1 MNTMN
6 SINIQT
12 GGMKVIV
19 KNDRGEDTTIRKIKD
34 KRDFVSIFSNTVR
47 VDVVSVDSLTGFILR
62 ITLPADATPFRS
74 DIFNEL
80 GELMNADEYQLPNTG
95 QFVTEHIIKCSIVQ
109 PDPRKK
115 VEKFN
120 SIIKKGTCTSKELTQ
135 EYTAQ
140 SYVYESTMAYG
151 GMPVCPDAYAI
162 MEFNLTEFREIF
174 FPDTLSPRHVGL
186 PPITTNIFR
195 ENAVFRY
202 LLRQM
207 ELDSSRSVGIIVM
220 ESLPSS
226 YQTVKSLYSTFYK
239 ISSPSAMSPALLQN
253 KMLFNEMTERIL
265 SICVIVFFRMGYIPL
280 DAHLGNWMYDTT
292 QSLEQFK
299 IRAIDFGKVIS
310 FGHRQG
316 IDTIMN
322 YIRTYIRV
330 LSNNDVTYKN
340 LIIKRFARILNIP
353 LSKMST
359 AELCG
364 TMIGDIFLKLI
375 KLIRHNMNGHLL
387 WHPTGATFQVTT
399 KDATSRSPAET
410 MEVDSCM
417 ILIHKILFL
426 ISLVDGCF
434 NSITYDNHHF
444 CQLRESLSYVF
455 GLKCNNLKSMLENNV
470 YIDLVSYLTSMSNYS
485 KRIESIQS
493 YARIRD
499 YIGNYLHVSSER
511 GLFPDPYYQD
521 ASPDTP
527 DNPSLIASRY
537 IAPPPPPPPPPP
549 PSRRSPR
556 KSPYKVKSF
565 NVDMTADEYDDYID
579 GKYSTFHTLRAVNK
593 GGRMKKVRKSIQSRK
608 RVTFALSKKCKTRKP
623 IKTRKNRKN
632 KSRRKYT
639 R

>member
-1 MNTMN
+1 MNTE
-6 SINIQT
+6 NIQR
-12 GGMKVIV
+12 GGMKIIV
-19 KNDRGEDTTIRKIKD
+19 KNDRGRDTTIRKIKE
-34 KRDFVSIFSNTVR
+34 KRDFISIFSNTVR
-47 VDVVSVDSLTGFILR
+47 VEIVSVDSLTGFILR

-74 DIFNEL
+74 DIFNER

-95 QFVTEHIIKCSIVQ
+95 QFVTEHILKCSIVQ
-109 PDPRKK
+109 PDSRNRVENFKSTVRKA
-115 VEKFN
+115 
-120 SIIKKGTCTSKELTQ
+120 TCTSNELTQ

-140 SYVYESTMAYG
+140 SYLYDATMAYG

-162 MEFNLTEFREIF
+162 MQFNLTEFREIF
-174 FPDTLSPRHVGL
+174 FPDTLSPNHVGL

-220 ESLPSS
+220 ESLPPS
-226 YQTVKSLYSTFYK
+226 YQTLKRLYSTFYK
-239 ISSPSAMSPALLQN
+239 TSSPRAMSPALLQN
-253 KMLFNEMTERIL
+253 KLLFNEMTERVL
-265 SICVIVFFRMGYIPL
+265 AICVIVFYRTGYIPL

-310 FGHRQG
+310 FGNRQG
-316 IDTIMN
+316 IVNIMN
-322 YIRTYIRV
+322 YVRTYIR
-330 LSNNDVTYKN
+330 LLCNNNMTYKN
-340 LIIKRFARILNIP
+340 LIIKKFATILNIP
-353 LSKMST
+353 LSRMQT
-359 AELCG
+359 AELSG
-364 TMIGDIFLKLI
+364 TKIGEIFIKLT
-375 KLIRHNMNGHLL
+375 KLIRRNMNGHLL
-387 WHPTGATFQVTT
+387 WHPAGATFQVVT

-455 GLKCNNLKSMLENNV
+455 GVKCNNLQSMLENNV

-485 KRIESIQS
+485 KRIEAIQS

-511 GLFPDPYYQD
+511 GLFPDPYYED

-527 DNPSLIASRY
+527 DNPSFVAAPPL
-537 IAPPPPPPPPPP
+537 PPPPSPPPPPP
-549 PSRRSPR
+549 PSRRSPK
-556 KSPYKVKSF
+556 KSPHTVTGI
-565 NVDMTADEYDDYID
+565 NVDMTKDEYEDYIS
-579 GKYSTFHTLRAVNK
+579 GKYSTLPTFRAVNK
-593 GGRMKKVRKSIQSRK
+593 GGSWRKVRKSIQPKK
-608 RVTFALSKKCKTRKP
+608 RVRFTLSKKCKTRKTRKTRNH
-623 IKTRKNRKN
+623 INTRKNK
-632 KSRRKYT
+632 K
-639 R
+639 

>member
-6 SINIQT
+6 GMNIQT
-12 GGMKVIV
+12 GGMKIIV
-19 KNDRGEDTTIRKIKD
+19 KNDRGRDTTIRKIKD
-34 KRDFVSIFSNTVR
+34 KRDFISIFSNTVR
-47 VDVVSVDSLTGFILR
+47 VEVVSVDSLTGFILR
-62 ITLPADATPFRS
+62 ITLPADSTPFRS
-74 DIFNEL
+74 DIFNES

-95 QFVTEHIIKCSIVQ
+95 QIVTEHILKFSIVQ
-109 PDPRKK
+109 ADSRNR

-120 SIIKKGTCTSKELTQ
+120 SVVRKGTCTSNELTR

-140 SYVYESTMAYG
+140 SYLYDATMAYG

-162 MEFNLTEFREIF
+162 MEFNLAEFREIF

-220 ESLPSS
+220 ESLPPS

-253 KMLFNEMTERIL
+253 KLLFNEMTERIL
-265 SICVIVFFRMGYIPL
+265 SICVIVFYRTGCIPL

-310 FGHRQG
+310 FRGKQG

-322 YIRTYIRV
+322 YIRVYIRV
-330 LSNNDVTYKN
+330 LSNNSMTYKN
-340 LIIKRFARILNIP
+340 LIIKKFARILNIP
-353 LSKMST
+353 LSKMHT

-364 TMIGDIFLKLI
+364 TMIGEIFTKLI
-375 KLIRHNMNGHLL
+375 KTIRRNMNGHLL
-387 WHPTGATFQVTT
+387 WHPTGATFQVVT

-444 CQLRESLSYVF
+444 CQLRDSLSYVF
-455 GLKCNNLKSMLENNV
+455 GLKCNNLESMIGNNV

-485 KRIESIQS
+485 KRIEAIQS

-511 GLFPDPYYQD
+511 GLFPDPYYED

-527 DNPSLIASRY
+527 HNPSLLTARY
-537 IAPPPPPPPPPP
+537 IAPPPPPPPPP
-549 PSRRSPR
+549 PSRRSP
-556 KSPYKVKSF
+556 KKGI
-565 NVDMTADEYDDYID
+565 NVDMMGDEYEDYIS
-579 GKYSTFHTLRAVNK
+579 GKYSTLPNLPTVKK
-593 GGRMKKVRKSIQSRK
+593 GGRIKKIRKSIQPRK
-608 RVTFALSKKCKTRKP
+608 RVTFTLSKKCKTRKP
-623 IKTRKNRKN
+623 IKTRKNKKN

-639 R
+639 L

>member
-1 MNTMN
+1 MYLLLNNTTIHTTNTMN
-6 SINIQT
+6 TENIQT
-12 GGMKVIV
+12 GGMKIIV
-19 KNDRGEDTTIRKIKD
+19 KNDRGRDTTIRKIKE
-34 KRDFVSIFSNTVR
+34 KRDFISIFSNTVR
-47 VDVVSVDSLTGFILR
+47 VEVVSVDSLTGFILR

-74 DIFNEL
+74 DIFNES

-95 QFVTEHIIKCSIVQ
+95 QIVTEHILKCSIVQ
-109 PDPRKK
+109 ADSRNR

-120 SIIKKGTCTSKELTQ
+120 SVVKKGTCTSNELTR

-140 SYVYESTMAYG
+140 SYLYDATMAYG

-162 MEFNLTEFREIF
+162 MEFNLAEFREIF
-174 FPDTLSPRHVGL
+174 FPDTLSPSHVGL

-220 ESLPSS
+220 ESLPPS
-226 YQTVKSLYSTFYK
+226 YQTLKSLYSTFYK
-239 ISSPSAMSPALLQN
+239 ISSPRAMSPALLQN
-253 KMLFNEMTERIL
+253 KLLFNEMTERVL
-265 SICVIVFFRMGYIPL
+265 AICVIVFYRTGYIPL

-310 FGHRQG
+310 FGNRQG
-316 IDTIMN
+316 IVNIMN
-322 YIRTYIRV
+322 YVRTYIR
-330 LSNNDVTYKN
+330 LLCNNNMTYKN
-340 LIIKRFARILNIP
+340 LIIKKFATILNIP
-353 LSKMST
+353 LSRMQT
-359 AELCG
+359 AELSG
-364 TMIGDIFLKLI
+364 TMIGEIFIKLT
-375 KLIRHNMNGHLL
+375 KLIRRNMNGHLL
-387 WHPTGATFQVTT
+387 WHPAGATFQVVT

-455 GLKCNNLKSMLENNV
+455 GVKCNNLQSMFENNV
-470 YIDLVSYLTSMSNYS
+470 YIDLVSYLTFMSNYS
-485 KRIESIQS
+485 KRIEAIQS

-511 GLFPDPYYQD
+511 GLFPDPYYED

-527 DNPSLIASRY
+527 DKTSLVA
-537 IAPPPPPPPPPP
+537 APPLPPPPSPPPPP
-549 PSRRSPR
+549 PSRRSPK
-556 KSPYKVKSF
+556 KSPYTVTGI
-565 NVDMTADEYDDYID
+565 NVDMTKDEYEDYIS
-579 GKYSTFHTLRAVNK
+579 GKYSTLPTLPTVKR
-593 GGRMKKVRKSIQSRK
+593 GGRIKKIRKSIQPRK
-608 RVTFALSKKCKTRKP
+608 RVRFTLSKKCKTRK
-623 IKTRKNRKN
+623 TRNHI
-632 KSRRKYT
+632 
-639 R
+639 